1 LIAQSAAASPA
12 KTEEHVLN
20 SWVISEQPGNKRASH
35 CGRGTEIE
43 DIDMDRHGKHRSGK
57 PRNDSER
64 RDDKLDDALER
75 GLERGLEETFPAS
88 DPVSVVQPPPSAR
101 DKREARKR

>member
-1 LIAQSAAASPA
+1 MP
-12 KTEEHVLN
+12 N
-20 SWVISEQPGNKRASH
+20 SWVISEQPGDAASGKRTGLSGKQTSPSGFNKRASH

-64 RDDKLDDALER
+64 QDDKLDDA
-75 GLERGLEETFPAS
+75 LERGLEETFPAS